1 MKRILN
7 FNYGAVH
14 GAYWML
20 YGVATGF
27 SSALLL
33 AAGYSNGEI
42 GMILAAGS
50 VIAVFLQ
57 PLIADFAD
65 RSKKISLTGVTEIC
79 TIISMILYAGLFVLK
94 HQSAALFVCYALIL
108 AWVITLQPLLNSL
121 CFRLERSGIHINF
134 GVCRSV
140 GSMGYSILCSVLGT
154 LVENHGVSVLPA
166 AGELTLA
173 ALLIALL
180 CVKRNFDKACGQNG
194 VAAGMTRADKTAE
207 TSNTDV
213 ETAPTAQM
221 EEPVETLSVKE
232 EESADSI
239 TLPEFIRGNKL
250 FIIMQMG
257 IAGIFFS
264 NAVLN
269 NFMLQ
274 VVSGVGGNSEDMGR
288 VLGLMAFLE
297 IPALMLFDKIHD
309 RFSCQTILRFASVCF
324 ILKVGVIYLAQNMM
338 VIYLAHLL
346 QPFSFGLFLPGIVA
360 FTNET
365 MRKGEAVKGQA
376 WFTVMTTLASV
387 ISSILGGIMLD
398 TAGDKFMLLVAT
410 LVTAA
415 GAAVIVLL
423 VGRIKKK

>member
-1 MKRILN
+1 MKKILN
-7 FNYGAVH
+7 LNYGAVH

-79 TIISMILYAGLFVLK
+79 TVISMILYAGLFILK

-166 AGELTLA
+166 AGELTLV

-180 CVKRNFDKACGQNG
+180 CVKRNFDKACRQNG
-194 VAAGMTRADKTAE
+194 IPAENGIEVKTASTNE
-207 TSNTDV
+207 ANNTD
-213 ETAPTAQM
+213 A
-221 EEPVETLSVKE
+221 
-232 EESADSI
+232 ESAESI
-239 TLPEFIRGNKL
+239 NLSDFIRGNKL
-250 FIIMQMG
+250 FIVMQLG

-324 ILKVGVIYLAQNMM
+324 VLKVGAIYLAQNMM
-338 VIYLAHLL
+338 VIYLAHFL
-346 QPFSFGLFLPGIVA
+346 QPFGFGLFLPGIVA

-398 TAGDKFMLLVAT
+398 TAGDKFMLLAAT

-415 GAAVIVLL
+415 GAAVIALL
-423 VGRIKKK
+423 VGQIKKK

>member
-1 MKRILN
+1 MKKILN
-7 FNYGAVH
+7 LNYGAVH

-79 TIISMILYAGLFVLK
+79 TVISMILYAGLFILK

-154 LVENHGVSVLPA
+154 LVENHGASVLPA

-180 CVKRNFDKACGQNG
+180 CVKRNFDKACRQNG
-194 VAAGMTRADKTAE
+194 MPEENGIEVKTASTNE
-207 TSNTDV
+207 ANNTD
-213 ETAPTAQM
+213 A
-221 EEPVETLSVKE
+221 EPAESINLS
-232 EESADSI
+232 D
-239 TLPEFIRGNKL
+239 FIRGNKL
-250 FIIMQMG
+250 FIVMQLG

-297 IPALMLFDKIHD
+297 IPALILFDKIHD
-309 RFSCQTILRFASVCF
+309 HFSCQTILRFASVCF
-324 ILKVGVIYLAQNMM
+324 ILKVGAIYLAQNMM
-338 VIYLAHLL
+338 VIYLAHFL

>member
-7 FNYGAVH
+7 LNYGAVH

-20 YGVATGF
+20 YGTATGF

-180 CVKRNFDKACGQNG
+180 CVKRNFDKACRQNG
-194 VAAGMTRADKTAE
+194 IPAENGIEVKTASTNE
-207 TSNTDV
+207 ANNTD
-213 ETAPTAQM
+213 A
-221 EEPVETLSVKE
+221 EPAESINLS
-232 EESADSI
+232 D
-239 TLPEFIRGNKL
+239 FIRGNKL
-250 FIIMQMG
+250 FIVMQLG

-324 ILKVGVIYLAQNMM
+324 ILKVGAIYLAQNMM
-338 VIYLAHLL
+338 VIYLAHFL

-423 VGRIKKK
+423 VGQIKKK

>member
-1 MKRILN
+1 MKKILN
-7 FNYGAVH
+7 LNYGAVH

-79 TIISMILYAGLFVLK
+79 TVISMILYAGLFILK

-180 CVKRNFDKACGQNG
+180 CVKRNFDKACRQKGIPAENG
-194 VAAGMTRADKTAE
+194 IEMKTVSTNEAN
-207 TSNTDV
+207 STD
-213 ETAPTAQM
+213 A
-221 EEPVETLSVKE
+221 
-232 EESADSI
+232 ESAESI
-239 TLPEFIRGNKL
+239 NLSDFIRGNKL
-250 FIIMQMG
+250 FIVMQLG

-297 IPALMLFDKIHD
+297 IPALILFDKIHD
-309 RFSCQTILRFASVCF
+309 RFSCQAILRFASVCF
-324 ILKVGVIYLAQNMM
+324 VLKVGAIYLAQNMM
-338 VIYLAHLL
+338 VIYLAHFCSRLVSAYSCRESL
-346 QPFSFGLFLPGIVA
+346 PLPMKLCEKARRSKDRHGL
-360 FTNET
+360 
-365 MRKGEAVKGQA
+365 R
-376 WFTVMTTLASV
+376 S
-387 ISSILGGIMLD
+387 
-398 TAGDKFMLLVAT
+398 
-410 LVTAA
+410 
-415 GAAVIVLL
+415 
-423 VGRIKKK
+423 

>member
-1 MKRILN
+1 MKKILN
-7 FNYGAVH
+7 LNYGAVH

-79 TIISMILYAGLFVLK
+79 TVISMILYAGLFILK

-166 AGELTLA
+166 AGKLTLA

-180 CVKRNFDKACGQNG
+180 CVKRNFDKACRQNG
-194 VAAGMTRADKTAE
+194 MPEENGIEVKTASTNE
-207 TSNTDV
+207 ANNTD
-213 ETAPTAQM
+213 A
-221 EEPVETLSVKE
+221 EPAESINLS
-232 EESADSI
+232 D
-239 TLPEFIRGNKL
+239 FIRGNKL
-250 FIIMQMG
+250 FIVMQLG

-297 IPALMLFDKIHD
+297 IPALILFDKIHD

-324 ILKVGVIYLAQNMM
+324 ILKVGAIYLAQNMM
-338 VIYLAHLL
+338 VIYLAHFL

-423 VGRIKKK
+423 VGQIKKK

>member
-1 MKRILN
+1 MKKILN
-7 FNYGAVH
+7 LNYGAVH

-42 GMILAAGS
+42 GMILASGS

-79 TIISMILYAGLFVLK
+79 TVISMILYAGLFILK

-166 AGELTLA
+166 AGELTLV

-180 CVKRNFDKACGQNG
+180 CVKRNFDKACRQNG
-194 VAAGMTRADKTAE
+194 IPAENGIEVKTASTNE
-207 TSNTDV
+207 ANNTD
-213 ETAPTAQM
+213 A
-221 EEPVETLSVKE
+221 EPAESINLS
-232 EESADSI
+232 D
-239 TLPEFIRGNKL
+239 FIRGNKL
-250 FIIMQMG
+250 FIVMQLG

-324 ILKVGVIYLAQNMM
+324 ILKVGAIYLAQNMM
-338 VIYLAHLL
+338 VIYLAHFL

-398 TAGDKFMLLVAT
+398 TAGDKFMLIVAT

-423 VGRIKKK
+423 VGQIKKK

>member
-1 MKRILN
+1 MKKILN
-7 FNYGAVH
+7 LNYGAVH

-79 TIISMILYAGLFVLK
+79 TVISMILYAGLFILK

-154 LVENHGVSVLPA
+154 LVENHGASVLPA

-180 CVKRNFDKACGQNG
+180 CVKRNFDKACRQNG
-194 VAAGMTRADKTAE
+194 IPAENGIEVKTASTNE
-207 TSNTDV
+207 ANNTD
-213 ETAPTAQM
+213 A
-221 EEPVETLSVKE
+221 
-232 EESADSI
+232 ESAESI
-239 TLPEFIRGNKL
+239 NLSDFIRGNKL
-250 FIIMQMG
+250 FIVMQLG

-297 IPALMLFDKIHD
+297 IPALILFDKIHD

-324 ILKVGVIYLAQNMM
+324 VLKVGAIYLAQNMM
-338 VIYLAHLL
+338 VIYLAHFL
-346 QPFSFGLFLPGIVA
+346 QPFGFGLFLPGIVA

>member
-1 MKRILN
+1 MKKILN
-7 FNYGAVH
+7 LNYGAVH

-79 TIISMILYAGLFVLK
+79 TVISMILYAGLFILK

-166 AGELTLA
+166 AGELTLV

-180 CVKRNFDKACGQNG
+180 CVKRNFDKACRQNG
-194 VAAGMTRADKTAE
+194 IPAENGIEVKTASTNE
-207 TSNTDV
+207 ANNTD
-213 ETAPTAQM
+213 A
-221 EEPVETLSVKE
+221 EPAESIINSLLSCSWGLR
-232 EESADSI
+232 ESFSA
-239 TLPEFIRGNKL
+239 
-250 FIIMQMG
+250 MQ
-257 IAGIFFS
+257 
-264 NAVLN
+264 
-269 NFMLQ
+269 
-274 VVSGVGGNSEDMGR
+274 
-288 VLGLMAFLE
+288 
-297 IPALMLFDKIHD
+297 
-309 RFSCQTILRFASVCF
+309 C
-324 ILKVGVIYLAQNMM
+324 
-338 VIYLAHLL
+338 
-346 QPFSFGLFLPGIVA
+346 
-360 FTNET
+360 
-365 MRKGEAVKGQA
+365 
-376 WFTVMTTLASV
+376 
-387 ISSILGGIMLD
+387 
-398 TAGDKFMLLVAT
+398 
-410 LVTAA
+410 
-415 GAAVIVLL
+415 
-423 VGRIKKK
+423 

>member
-1 MKRILN
+1 MKKILN
-7 FNYGAVH
+7 LNYGAVH

-79 TIISMILYAGLFVLK
+79 TVISMILYAGLFILK

-140 GSMGYSILCSVLGT
+140 GSMGYAILCSVLGT

-180 CVKRNFDKACGQNG
+180 CVKRNFDKACRQNG
-194 VAAGMTRADKTAE
+194 IPAENGIEMKTASTNE
-207 TSNTDV
+207 ANSTD
-213 ETAPTAQM
+213 A
-221 EEPVETLSVKE
+221 
-232 EESADSI
+232 ESAESI
-239 TLPEFIRGNKL
+239 NLSDFIRGNKL
-250 FIIMQMG
+250 FIVMQLG

-324 ILKVGVIYLAQNMM
+324 VLKVGAIYLAQNMM
-338 VIYLAHLL
+338 VIYLAHFL
-346 QPFSFGLFLPGIVA
+346 QPFGFGLFLPGIVA

-423 VGRIKKK
+423 VGQIKKK

>member
-1 MKRILN
+1 MKKILN
-7 FNYGAVH
+7 LNYGAVH

-79 TIISMILYAGLFVLK
+79 TVISMILYAGLFILK

-154 LVENHGVSVLPA
+154 LVENHGASVLPA

-180 CVKRNFDKACGQNG
+180 CVKRNFDKACRQNG
-194 VAAGMTRADKTAE
+194 IPAENGIEVKTASTNE
-207 TSNTDV
+207 ANNTD
-213 ETAPTAQM
+213 A
-221 EEPVETLSVKE
+221 
-232 EESADSI
+232 ESAESI
-239 TLPEFIRGNKL
+239 NLSEFIRGNKL
-250 FIIMQMG
+250 FIVMQLG

-297 IPALMLFDKIHD
+297 IPALILFDKIHD

-324 ILKVGVIYLAQNMM
+324 VLKVGAIYLAQNMM
-338 VIYLAHLL
+338 VIYLAHFL
-346 QPFSFGLFLPGIVA
+346 QPFGFGLFLPGIVA

>member
-7 FNYGAVH
+7 LNYGAVH

-20 YGVATGF
+20 YGTATGF

-221 EEPVETLSVKE
+221 EEPAETLSVKE

>member
-1 MKRILN
+1 MKKILN
-7 FNYGAVH
+7 LNYGAVH

-79 TIISMILYAGLFVLK
+79 TVISMILYAGLFILK

-180 CVKRNFDKACGQNG
+180 CVKRNFDKACRQNG
-194 VAAGMTRADKTAE
+194 IPAENGIEVKAASTNEAN
-207 TSNTDV
+207 NTD
-213 ETAPTAQM
+213 A
-221 EEPVETLSVKE
+221 
-232 EESADSI
+232 ESAESI
-239 TLPEFIRGNKL
+239 NLSDFIRGNKL
-250 FIIMQMG
+250 FIVMQLG

-324 ILKVGVIYLAQNMM
+324 VLKVGAIYLAQNMM
-338 VIYLAHLL
+338 VIYLAHFL
-346 QPFSFGLFLPGIVA
+346 QPFGFGLFLPGIVA

-415 GAAVIVLL
+415 GAAVIALL
-423 VGRIKKK
+423 VGQIKKK

>member
-1 MKRILN
+1 
-7 FNYGAVH
+7 
-14 GAYWML
+14 
-20 YGVATGF
+20 
-27 SSALLL
+27 
-33 AAGYSNGEI
+33 
-42 GMILAAGS
+42 
-50 VIAVFLQ
+50 
-57 PLIADFAD
+57 
-65 RSKKISLTGVTEIC
+65 
-79 TIISMILYAGLFVLK
+79 
-94 HQSAALFVCYALIL
+94 
-108 AWVITLQPLLNSL
+108 
-121 CFRLERSGIHINF
+121 
-134 GVCRSV
+134 
-140 GSMGYSILCSVLGT
+140 MGYSILCSVLGT

-166 AGELTLA
+166 AGELTLV

-180 CVKRNFDKACGQNG
+180 CVKRNFDKACRQNG
-194 VAAGMTRADKTAE
+194 IPAENGIEVKTASTNE
-207 TSNTDV
+207 ANNTD
-213 ETAPTAQM
+213 A
-221 EEPVETLSVKE
+221 EPAESINLS
-232 EESADSI
+232 D
-239 TLPEFIRGNKL
+239 FIRGNKL
-250 FIIMQMG
+250 FIVMQLG

-324 ILKVGVIYLAQNMM
+324 ILKVGAIYLAQNMM
-338 VIYLAHLL
+338 VIYLAHFL

-423 VGRIKKK
+423 VGQIKKK

>member
-1 MKRILN
+1 MKKILN
-7 FNYGAVH
+7 LNYGAVH

-79 TIISMILYAGLFVLK
+79 TVISMILYAGLFILK

-140 GSMGYSILCSVLGT
+140 GSMGYAILCSVLGT

-180 CVKRNFDKACGQNG
+180 CVKRNFDKACRQNG
-194 VAAGMTRADKTAE
+194 IPAENGIEVKTASTNE
-207 TSNTDV
+207 ANNTD
-213 ETAPTAQM
+213 A
-221 EEPVETLSVKE
+221 
-232 EESADSI
+232 ESAESI
-239 TLPEFIRGNKL
+239 NLSDFIRGNKL
-250 FIIMQMG
+250 FIVMQLG

-324 ILKVGVIYLAQNMM
+324 VLKVGAIYLAQNMM
-338 VIYLAHLL
+338 VIYLAHFL
-346 QPFSFGLFLPGIVA
+346 QPFGFGLFLPGIVA

-415 GAAVIVLL
+415 GAAVIALL
-423 VGRIKKK
+423 VGQIKKK

>member
-1 MKRILN
+1 MKKILTL
-7 FNYGAVH
+7 NYGAVH

-79 TIISMILYAGLFVLK
+79 TVISMILYAGLFILK

-154 LVENHGVSVLPA
+154 LVENHGASVLPA

-180 CVKRNFDKACGQNG
+180 CVKRNFDKACRQNG
-194 VAAGMTRADKTAE
+194 IPAENGIEVKTASTNE
-207 TSNTDV
+207 ANNTD
-213 ETAPTAQM
+213 A
-221 EEPVETLSVKE
+221 
-232 EESADSI
+232 ESAESI
-239 TLPEFIRGNKL
+239 NLSDFIRGNKL
-250 FIIMQMG
+250 FIVMQLG

-297 IPALMLFDKIHD
+297 IPALILFDKIHD

-324 ILKVGVIYLAQNMM
+324 VLKVGAIYLAQNMM
-338 VIYLAHLL
+338 VIYLAHFL
-346 QPFSFGLFLPGIVA
+346 QPFGFGLFLPGIVA

>member
-1 MKRILN
+1 MKKILN
-7 FNYGAVH
+7 LNYGAAH
-14 GAYWML
+14 GAYWMI
-20 YGVATGF
+20 YGAATGF

-94 HQSAALFVCYALIL
+94 HRSSALFVCYALIL
-108 AWVITLQPLLNSL
+108 AWVLTLQPLLNSL
-121 CFRLERSGIHINF
+121 CFRLEKSGVHINF
-134 GVCRSV
+134 GACRSV

-166 AGELTLA
+166 AGEMTLA
-173 ALLIALL
+173 ALLIALI
-180 CVKRNFDKACGQNG
+180 CVKRNFDKACRQNG
-194 VAAGMTRADKTAE
+194 VAAGMARTDKNAE
-207 TSNTDV
+207 TSITDV
-213 ETAPTAQM
+213 EAVAAAQM
-221 EEPVETLSVKE
+221 EETAEILSVKD
-232 EESADSI
+232 EESVDSI
-239 TLPEFIRGNKL
+239 TLADFIRGNKL
-250 FIIMQMG
+250 FIVMQLG

-297 IPALMLFDKIHD
+297 IPALMFFDKIHA
-309 RFSCQTILRFASVCF
+309 RFSCQSILRFASVCF
-324 ILKVGVIYLAQNMM
+324 ILKVGAIYLAQNMT
-338 VIYLAHLL
+338 VIYLAHFL
-346 QPFSFGLFLPGIVA
+346 QPLSFGLFLPGIVA

-376 WFTVMTTLASV
+376 WFTVMTTLSSV

-423 VGRIKKK
+423 VGQIKKK